1 MEICFLPVGICHN
14 YQFLHFLKWTQ
25 DMDIKKIWG
34 TDQICVLS
42 STDLKEFALELI
54 EEIKAQEKVD
64 NKMYTADEFAEKHS
78 VSKQTLWRWCEEGIL
93 KSMKIGGKVYYKE
106 SDLKSL

>member
-1 MEICFLPVGICHN
+1 MSPLFKVDSKINFKI
-14 YQFLHFLKWTQ
+14 K
-25 DMDIKKIWG
+25 DMDIKKILG

-42 STDLKEFALELI
+42 STDLKEFALI

-78 VSKQTLWRWCEEGIL
+78 VSKQTLWRWCKEGIL

>member
-1 MEICFLPVGICHN
+1 
-14 YQFLHFLKWTQ
+14 
-25 DMDIKKIWG
+25 MDIKKNLG

-78 VSKQTLWRWCEEGIL
+78 VSKQMLWRWCKEGIL

-106 SDLKSL
+106 SDLKSLWVLFFIYCDIPLFKNKANYLVCR